1 MQINISG
8 WGAFLLAVVGLIGI
22 ALVVAPEA
30 TTSYVNSVAAAL
42 SGG

>member
-8 WGAFLLAVVGLIGI
+8 WGAVLLAVVGLVAI
-22 ALVVAPEA
+22 AMLVAPDA
-30 TTSYVNSVAAAL
+30 TTSYVNGVAAAL

>member
-8 WGAFLLAVVGLIGI
+8 WGAVMLAVVGLVAI
-22 ALVVAPEA
+22 AMLVAPEA
-30 TTSYVNSVAAAL
+30 TTDYVNGVASAL

>member
-8 WGAFLLAVVGLIGI
+8 WGAVMLAAVGLVAI
-22 ALVVAPEA
+22 AMFVAPEA
-30 TTSYVNSVAAAL
+30 TTDYVNGVASAL

>member
-8 WGAFLLAVVGLIGI
+8 WGAVLLAVVGIVAVLMFT
-22 ALVVAPEA
+22 APEA
-30 TTSYVNSVAAAL
+30 TTDYVNGVASAL